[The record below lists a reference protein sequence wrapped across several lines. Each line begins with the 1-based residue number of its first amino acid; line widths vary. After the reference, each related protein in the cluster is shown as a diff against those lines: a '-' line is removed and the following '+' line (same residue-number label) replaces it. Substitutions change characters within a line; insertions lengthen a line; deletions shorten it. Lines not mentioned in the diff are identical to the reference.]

1 LGGEIVEAV
10 EEERIFYP
18 EEPIVGLRI
27 RRGFNIRYRVGIDKP
42 SKPVFVGIV
51 RNTSYLAIKE
61 LNLANASTLFGLR
74 R

>member
-1 LGGEIVEAV
+1 
-10 EEERIFYP
+10 
-18 EEPIVGLRI
+18 VGLRI